1 MTTNPPRK
9 ATGPKP
15 QYSSEKIVDIALRL
29 ADAQGLQAVSL
40 RAIATQLGTGAASL
54 YRYVKSFE
62 NLTELMLDRIS
73 GEYDFETHSG
83 HGIEQLVEIA
93 HQTRQIMTRHTW
105 APILAL
111 TKPSMGPNSLAYLER
126 GLMSLEKTSLS
137 ANEKLHTLAMLNA
150 MTAAFVLNE
159 LSQKDPPDAS
169 QMMLAL
175 QSGAYPHL
183 LATLSEVKEPLDA
196 QSSFE
201 QAIVAYLH
209 GVGLADHDHAQP

>member
-15 QYSSEKIVDIALRL
+15 QYSREQIVDIAVLL
-29 ADAQGLQAVSL
+29 ADEQGIHAVSL
-40 RAIATQLGTGAASL
+40 RAVATKLGTGAASL

-73 GEYDFETHSG
+73 DEYDFETYSVHAR
-83 HGIEQLVEIA
+83 EQLLEIA
-93 HQTRQIMTRHTW
+93 RQTRQIMTRHAW

-126 GLMSLEKTSLS
+126 GLLSLEKTRLS

-159 LSQKDPPDAS
+159 QSQKEPFDAS
-169 QMMLAL
+169 EIMVAL

-183 LATLSEVKEPLDA
+183 FATLSEVKEPLDA
-196 QSSFE
+196 QTSFE

-209 GVGLADHDHAQP
+209 GVGLADQ